1 MTFVLSRSVLRF
13 TAEFITLY
21 EEVHNGIGKRIDA
34 KPLKLNKKVYNS
46 SVMLAL
52 MLSFTYL

>member
-1 MTFVLSRSVLRF
+1 MNVYVQCNRMTFVLSRSVLRF

-34 KPLKLNKKVYNS
+34 KPLKLDKKFIIV
-46 SVMLAL
+46 L
-52 MLSFTYL
+52 

>member
-1 MTFVLSRSVLRF
+1 MTSVLSRSVLRF

-34 KPLKLNKKVYNS
+34 KPLKLTKKFIIV
-46 SVMLAL
+46 L
-52 MLSFTYL
+52 